1 MTATSTQRI
10 AGIVI
15 PDTPLVREI
24 TEYIRDTEDELLF
37 NHSRRVFLFGAL
49 QGHRRGLQPDPEL
62 LYAGA
67 MFHDI
72 GLTEGYRT
80 SMLRFEV
87 DGANAARDFFLERGV
102 DEADARK
109 VWLSIALHTTPGVPE
124 FMEPE
129 IALVT
134 AGVETDVLGID
145 RDDLSVEAIQSVT
158 AAHPRP
164 DFKNRILRA
173 FTDGMKHRPRST
185 FGTSMPMCCNTSTI
199 RSSGPPLL
207 LVHGSTGT
215 RARWSSVRAPL
226 AQGYTVHAMDRRAED
241 SAPPR
246 PDRTAC
252 GAKPRTSRRLPKPSA
267 ATSTWSHIPTGHWRS
282 WKLL

>member
-1 MTATSTQRI
+1 MTAPSEQQI
-10 AGIVI
+10 AGIVV
-15 PDTPLVREI
+15 PDTPLVHEI

-49 QGHRRGLQPDPEL
+49 QGRRRGLQPDLEL

-72 GLTEGYRT
+72 GLTEGFRS

-87 DGANAARDFFLERGV
+87 DGANAARDFLLQRGV
-102 DEADARK
+102 DDTAARK
-109 VWLSIALHTTPGVPE
+109 VWLSIALHTTPSVPE
-124 FMEPE
+124 FLEPE

-134 AGVETDVLGID
+134 AGVETDVLGIG
-145 RDDLSVEAIQSVT
+145 RNDLPSDAIVAVT

-185 FGTSMPMCCNTSTI
+185 FGTVNADVLQHFDNSF
-199 RSSGPPLL
+199 
-207 LVHGSTGT
+207 
-215 RARWSSVRAPL
+215 VRDDFVEIIL
-226 AQGYTVHAMDRRAED
+226 
-241 SAPPR
+241 SN
-246 PDRTAC
+246 
-252 GAKPRTSRRLPKPSA
+252 
-267 ATSTWSHIPTGHWRS
+267 S
-282 WKLL
+282 WPE

>member
-1 MTATSTQRI
+1 MTAASTQHV

-24 TEYIRDTEDELLF
+24 TEYIRDTEDDLLF

-72 GLTEGYRT
+72 GLTQGYRT
-80 SMLRFEV
+80 SMFRFEV
-87 DGANAARDFFLERGV
+87 DGANAARDFLLERGV
-102 DEADARK
+102 DEAAARK

-124 FMEPE
+124 FLEPE

-134 AGVETDVLGID
+134 AGVETDVLGIG
-145 RDDLSVEAIQSVT
+145 RDDLSAEAIEAVT

-173 FTDGMKHRPRST
+173 FTDGIKHRPRST
-185 FGTSMPMCCNTSTI
+185 FGTVNADVLQHFDDSFVRDDFVEII
-199 RSSGPPLL
+199 RSN
-207 LVHGSTGT
+207 
-215 RARWSSVRAPL
+215 
-226 AQGYTVHAMDRRAED
+226 
-241 SAPPR
+241 
-246 PDRTAC
+246 
-252 GAKPRTSRRLPKPSA
+252 
-267 ATSTWSHIPTGHWRS
+267 S
-282 WKLL
+282 WPE